1 MSVLERG
8 EQAELQAK
16 NVAERIGDRLVEAF
30 HVLALFVIGAAIFWS
45 AMNFLLGMIAAGEA
59 TLHDILLLFIY
70 LELGAMVGIYF
81 RTDELPVE
89 FLLYITIT
97 VMTRKLISAEDLTEM
112 RILVTTGAVL
122 ILAVAVLLLRYGA
135 HRFPNAKPGRR
146 PADVDAEIS
155 SAAHAQHPGG
165 APRQG

>member
-1 MSVLERG
+1 MGALEKT
-8 EQAELQAK
+8 EAAEERAK
-16 NVAERIGDRLVEAF
+16 NIAERIGDKLVESF
-30 HVLALFVIGAAIFWS
+30 QLLALFVIGAAIFWS
-45 AMNFLLGMIAAGEA
+45 ATMFFLEMVAAREA

-97 VMTRKLISAEDLTEM
+97 VMTRKLISAEDLSEQ

-122 ILAVAVLLLRYGA
+122 ILAVAVLILRFGA
-135 HRFPNAKPGRR
+135 HRFPSGSPSRKHET
-146 PADVDAEIS
+146 ADVES
-155 SAAHAQHPGG
+155 
-165 APRQG
+165 

>member
-1 MSVLERG
+1 MGALEKT
-8 EQAELQAK
+8 EAAEERAK
-16 NVAERIGDRLVEAF
+16 NIAERVGDKLVESF
-30 HVLALFVIGAAIFWS
+30 QLLALFVIGAAIFWS
-45 AMNFLLGMIAAGEA
+45 AAMFFLEMIAAREA

-97 VMTRKLISAEDLTEM
+97 VMTRKLISAEDLSEQ

-122 ILAVAVLLLRYGA
+122 ILAVAVFILRFGA
-135 HRFPNAKPGRR
+135 HRFPSGSPSRKQDG
-146 PADVDAEIS
+146 VDLEA
-155 SAAHAQHPGG
+155 
-165 APRQG
+165 

>member
-1 MSVLERG
+1 MALEKRSGADG
-8 EQAELQAK
+8 EHPQK
-16 NVAERIGDRLVEAF
+16 FVERIGDRLVESF
-30 HVLALFVIGAAIFWS
+30 QLLALFVIGAAIFWS
-45 AMNFLLGMIAAGEA
+45 AAMFFLEMVAAREV

-97 VMTRKLISAEDLTEM
+97 VMTRKLISAEDLSET

-122 ILAVAVLLLRYGA
+122 ILAIAVLILRFGA
-135 HRFPNAKPGRR
+135 HRFPGNPLGRR
-146 PADVDAEIS
+146 QEPTDL
-155 SAAHAQHPGG
+155 GG
-165 APRQG
+165 

>member
-1 MSVLERG
+1 MGMLEKT
-8 EQAELQAK
+8 ESAEERAK
-16 NVAERIGDRLVEAF
+16 NVVERVGDKLVETF
-30 HVLALFVIGAAIFWS
+30 QLVALFVIGAAIFWS
-45 AMNFLLGMIAAGEA
+45 AAMFFMEMIAAREV

-97 VMTRKLISAEDLTEM
+97 VMTRKLISAEDLSEL

-122 ILAVAVLLLRYGA
+122 ILAIAVLLLRYGA
-135 HRFPNAKPGRR
+135 HRFQSA
-146 PADVDAEIS
+146 S
-155 SAAHAQHPGG
+155 SARKGEPIDLGSG
-165 APRQG
+165 

>member
-1 MSVLERG
+1 MSTLNET
-8 EQAELQAK
+8 EQPAAQAK
-16 NVAERIGDRLVEAF
+16 NRAERLGDRLVSAF
-30 HVLALFVIGAAIFWS
+30 QLVALFVIGAAIFWS
-45 AMNFLLGMIAAGEA
+45 AAAFVLEMIAAREA

-97 VMTRKLISAEDLTEM
+97 VMTRKLISAEELSES

-135 HRFPNAKPGRR
+135 HRFQSSSSRA
-146 PADVDAEIS
+146 AEPIDLE
-155 SAAHAQHPGG
+155 P
-165 APRQG
+165 

>member
-1 MSVLERG
+1 MGMLKKT
-8 EQAELQAK
+8 EQVESRVK
-16 NVAERIGDRLVEAF
+16 NVAERIGDQLVEGF
-30 HVLALFVIGAAIFWS
+30 QVLALFVIGAAIVWS
-45 AMNFLLGMIAAGEA
+45 ATTFVIEMFAAREA

-97 VMTRKLISAEDLTEM
+97 VMTRKLISAEDLSES

-135 HRFPNAKPGRR
+135 HRFQSSSPGRKQE
-146 PADVDAEIS
+146 PTDLEK
-155 SAAHAQHPGG
+155 G
-165 APRQG
+165 

>member
-1 MSVLERG
+1 MGMLKKT
-8 EQAELQAK
+8 EQAEARAK
-16 NVAERIGDRLVEAF
+16 IVAERIGDQLVESF
-30 HVLALFVIGAAIFWS
+30 QVLALFVIGAAIVWS
-45 AMNFLLGMIAAGEA
+45 AAAFVIEMIAAREA

-97 VMTRKLISAEDLTEM
+97 VMTRKLISAEDLRES

-135 HRFPNAKPGRR
+135 HRFQASSPGRKHE
-146 PADVDAEIS
+146 PTDLEK
-155 SAAHAQHPGG
+155 G
-165 APRQG
+165 

>member
-1 MSVLERG
+1 MGLLKKAGDVESRTKDIA
-8 EQAELQAK
+8 EQ
-16 NVAERIGDRLVEAF
+16 IGDRLVGGFQLA
-30 HVLALFVIGAAIFWS
+30 ALFVIGAVIAWS
-45 AMNFLLGMIAAGEA
+45 AIVFLLEILAVGEA

-122 ILAVAVLLLRYGA
+122 ILAVAVLILRYGA
-135 HRFPNAKPGRR
+135 HRFQ
-146 PADVDAEIS
+146 S
-155 SAAHAQHPGG
+155 SAADRKREPVDLEH
-165 APRQG
+165 

>member
-1 MSVLERG
+1 METSTTSRPADKRL
-8 EQAELQAK
+8 K
-16 NVAERIGDRLVEAF
+16 SNVERIGDQLVNGFEL
-30 HVLALFVIGAAIFWS
+30 LALFVIGAAIVWS
-45 AMNFLLGMIAAGEA
+45 AAAFVFEMLAAREA

-81 RTDELPVE
+81 RTDQLPVE

-97 VMTRKLISAEDLTEM
+97 VMTRKLISAEELSEE

-135 HRFPNAKPGRR
+135 HRFRSSIADRKHAVTDQDAAAADQAKP
-146 PADVDAEIS
+146 
-155 SAAHAQHPGG
+155 
-165 APRQG
+165 

>member
-1 MSVLERG
+1 MGLLKKAGDVESRTKDIA
-8 EQAELQAK
+8 EQ
-16 NVAERIGDRLVEAF
+16 IGDRLVGGFQLA
-30 HVLALFVIGAAIFWS
+30 ALFVIGAVIAWS
-45 AMNFLLGMIAAGEA
+45 AIVFLLEILAVGEA

-122 ILAVAVLLLRYGA
+122 ILAVAVLILRYGA
-135 HRFPNAKPGRR
+135 HRFH
-146 PADVDAEIS
+146 S
-155 SAAHAQHPGG
+155 SAPDRKREPVDLEH
-165 APRQG
+165 

>member
-1 MSVLERG
+1 MAT
-8 EQAELQAK
+8 AEKSESTEARAK
-16 NVAERIGDRLVEAF
+16 RAAERIGDKLVESF
-30 HVLALFVIGAAIFWS
+30 QVVALFVIGAAIFWS
-45 AMNFLLGMIAAGEA
+45 AASFFLEMIAAREV

-97 VMTRKLISAEDLTEM
+97 VMTRKLISAEDLSEE

-135 HRFPNAKPGRR
+135 HRFPSTTP
-146 PADVDAEIS
+146 
-155 SAAHAQHPGG
+155 H
-165 APRQG
+165 RQREPTDLKG

>member
-1 MSVLERG
+1 MGLLNKVEAVENR
-8 EQAELQAK
+8 AK
-16 NVAERIGDRLVEAF
+16 STAERIGDRLVGGF
-30 HVLALFVIGAAIFWS
+30 QLLALFVIGAVIVWS
-45 AMNFLLGMIAAGEA
+45 ATAFFLGMLAMQKA

-97 VMTRKLISAEDLTEM
+97 VMTRKLISAEELTEM

-122 ILAVAVLLLRYGA
+122 ILAIAVLLLRYGA
-135 HRFPNAKPGRR
+135 HRFRSSV
-146 PADVDAEIS
+146 PARER
-155 SAAHAQHPGG
+155 
-165 APRQG
+165 APTDLGQ

>member
-1 MSVLERG
+1 MGVLKKTEAVERR
-8 EQAELQAK
+8 AK
-16 NVAERIGDRLVEAF
+16 NVAERVGDQLVEGF
-30 HVLALFVIGAAIFWS
+30 QLLALFVIGAAIFWS
-45 AMNFLLGMIAAGEA
+45 AAAFFLEMLAAREA

-97 VMTRKLISAEDLTEM
+97 VMTRKLISAEDLTET

-122 ILAVAVLLLRYGA
+122 ILAIAVLLLRYGA
-135 HRFPNAKPGRR
+135 HRFQSASPGRR
-146 PADVDAEIS
+146 HEPTDLESNADRA
-155 SAAHAQHPGG
+155 
-165 APRQG
+165 

>member
-1 MSVLERG
+1 MGALEKTEKMEER
-8 EQAELQAK
+8 AK
-16 NVAERIGDRLVEAF
+16 NVAERIGDKLVESF
-30 HVLALFVIGAAIFWS
+30 QLLALFVIGAAIFWS
-45 AMNFLLGMIAAGEA
+45 AAMFVLEMVAAREI

-97 VMTRKLISAEDLTEM
+97 VMTRKLISAEELSEE

-122 ILAVAVLLLRYGA
+122 ILAIAVFLLRYGA
-135 HRFPNAKPGRR
+135 HRFPSSSSSRR
-146 PADVDAEIS
+146 EEPVDVKN
-155 SAAHAQHPGG
+155 
-165 APRQG
+165 

>member
-1 MSVLERG
+1 MGLLKKT
-8 EQAELQAK
+8 EQAEERAK
-16 NVAERIGDRLVEAF
+16 NVAERIGDKLVESF
-30 HVLALFVIGAAIFWS
+30 QLLALFVIGAAIFWS
-45 AMNFLLGMIAAGEA
+45 AAMFFLEMVAAREV

-97 VMTRKLISAEDLTEM
+97 VMTRKLISAEDLTES

-122 ILAVAVLLLRYGA
+122 ILAIAVLLLRYGA
-135 HRFPNAKPGRR
+135 HRFQTSSTGRR
-146 PADVDAEIS
+146 QEPTDIGEEPIADR
-155 SAAHAQHPGG
+155 G
-165 APRQG
+165 

>member
-1 MSVLERG
+1 MGLLKKVEAVESR
-8 EQAELQAK
+8 AK
-16 NVAERIGDRLVEAF
+16 STAERIGDQLVGGF
-30 HVLALFVIGAAIFWS
+30 QLLALFVIGGAIVWS
-45 AMNFLLGMIAAGEA
+45 AAAFFFEMLAAREA

-122 ILAVAVLLLRYGA
+122 ILAIAVLLLRYGA
-135 HRFPNAKPGRR
+135 HRFK
-146 PADVDAEIS
+146 S
-155 SAAHAQHPGG
+155 G
-165 APRQG
+165 APRRERMPTDLEH

>member
-1 MSVLERG
+1 M
-8 EQAELQAK
+8 
-16 NVAERIGDRLVEAF
+16 VAAR
-30 HVLALFVIGAAIFWS
+30 
-45 AMNFLLGMIAAGEA
+45 EA

-97 VMTRKLISAEDLTEM
+97 VMTRKLISAEDLTET

-122 ILAVAVLLLRYGA
+122 ILAIAVLILRYGA
-135 HRFPNAKPGRR
+135 HRFQSGNPWAASRSR
-146 PADVDAEIS
+146 PTCAGLEQS
-155 SAAHAQHPGG
+155 HQHPVGG
-165 APRQG
+165 QEDHAARR